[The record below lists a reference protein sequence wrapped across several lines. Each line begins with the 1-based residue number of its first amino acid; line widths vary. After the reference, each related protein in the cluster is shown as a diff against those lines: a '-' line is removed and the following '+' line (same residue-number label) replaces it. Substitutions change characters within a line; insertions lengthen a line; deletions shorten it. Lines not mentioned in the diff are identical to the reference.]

1 MAPVNKGLLKVA
13 QGKSRLADIPVPDV
27 PDDSILVKTV
37 AVAIN
42 PTDWQTLDE
51 EPTPAFTYSLLGV
64 DAAGIVVEVGKGVTK
79 SFQKGDRVAG
89 FSHGGK
95 CSPLSR
101 FCFPLYA

>member
-37 AVAIN
+37 TVAIN

-64 DAAGIVVEVGKGVTK
+64 DTGYFLILLILLIANVYLNASG
-79 SFQKGDRVAG
+79 
-89 FSHGGK
+89 SHLL
-95 CSPLSR
+95 SP
-101 FCFPLYA
+101 